1 MAKSKT
7 AKSFR
12 MAALIS
18 KYLREP
24 LTGREEIE
32 LHDWVKKSAQNQQLF
47 RELCNTDEMQ
57 KQLELFEQFDT
68 PSAWQRLQEKLA
80 AKVKGKAKPGYRRI
94 WWQAAAAILILAFAT
109 WQLISYNFNKPA
121 SGKELAGIYGQE
133 VQPGAFKAELI
144 LSNGRRINLSSDGDT
159 SFTENGTVVER
170 IADGAL
176 KYSKGEGFG
185 GNIAWNTL
193 HIPNAGEYMVT
204 LADGTKVWLN
214 AATTLRYPVQFSGKE
229 RRVELLYGEAY
240 FEVAKNK
247 EKPFIVVTNQ
257 MEIRAVGTAFNVN
270 NYAVADSSVSATLTE
285 GKVKVTTG
293 SGTRFLIPGEQA
305 NVNKKGVEITKADVE
320 QVTAWK
326 NGRFIFNNTPLDA
339 VMQQLSRWYDVQV
352 RYDKSFKEKKFF
364 TGEIKRDVP
373 ISKLLKMMELTG
385 IASFRIDNNTVLVLP
400 NTK

>member
-7 AKSFR
+7 TKSFR
-12 MAALIS
+12 TAALIS

-32 LHDWVKKSAQNQQLF
+32 LYDWVKKSTENQQLF
-47 RELCNTDEMQ
+47 RDLCNTNELQ
-57 KQLELFEQFDT
+57 KQLELFEQFNT

-80 AKVKGKAKPGYRRI
+80 TKVKGKAKPGYRRI

-109 WQLISYNFNKPA
+109 WQLTSYDFNKPA
-121 SGKELAGIYGQE
+121 SGKEPAGTYGQE
-133 VQPGAFKAELI
+133 IQPGTFKAELI
-144 LSNGRRINLSSDGDT
+144 LSNGKRISLDSNGDT

-170 IADGAL
+170 ISDGTL
-176 KYSKGEGFG
+176 KYGGGESFA

-193 HIPNAGEYMVT
+193 HIPNAGEYVVT

-214 AATTLRYPVQFSGKE
+214 AATTLRYPVQFTGKE
-229 RRVELLYGEAY
+229 RRVELPDGEAY

-247 EKPFIVVTNQ
+247 EKPFIVVTDQ
-257 MEIRAVGTAFNVN
+257 MEIQAVGTAFNVN
-270 NYAVADSSVSATLTE
+270 NYAVADSSMSATLTE
-285 GKVKVTTG
+285 GKVKVKTRTG
-293 SGTRFLIPGEQA
+293 TLFLIPGEQA
-305 NVNKKGVEITKADVE
+305 NVNKKGVEKAKADVE

-326 NGRFIFNNTPLDA
+326 NGRFIFNNSPLGA

-385 IASFRIDNNTVLVLP
+385 IASFRIANNTVLVLP